1 MATQT
6 AAERLREWL
15 DGQQPA
21 FALVLGSSLGAVAEV
36 ARNPRKLSYA
46 EVPGFP
52 MPSTSG
58 HSGQLV
64 LGEVGDSIG
73 LILEGRVHYHETG
86 RIDAM
91 RPVIQCF
98 ADLGIEIVVLTNAAG
113 STRPDMPPGSLMLIN
128 DHINFSG
135 TNPLIG
141 ETDDAG
147 FVSLVDA
154 YDPELSGYLRGAAQQ
169 HGVDLAEGV
178 YLCNAGPAF
187 ETPAEIRMAT
197 VIGADAVGMSTVPE
211 AMLARRYGIR
221 VAALSAIT
229 NFGAGLLGGAPSHD
243 ETKREGSRI
252 VSDLAKLMQGFADRL
267 AANSSH

>member
-1 MATQT
+1 MLSTT
-6 AAERLREWL
+6 ASERLREWF
-15 DGQQPA
+15 DGEHPA
-21 FALVLGSSLGAVAEV
+21 FALVLGSSLGAVADV
-36 ARNPRKLSYA
+36 VHNPRKLSYA

-64 LGEVGDSIG
+64 IGDVGGCTG
-73 LILEGRVHYHETG
+73 LILEGRVHFHETG

-91 RPVIQCF
+91 RPVIECF
-98 ADLGIEIVVLTNAAG
+98 AQLGIEIVVLTNAAG
-113 STRPDMPPGSLMLIN
+113 STRSQMPPGSLMLIN

-147 FVSLVDA
+147 FISLVDA
-154 YDPELSGYLRGAAQQ
+154 YDPELSEFLRAAARQ
-169 HGVDLAEGV
+169 HSIDLAEGV

-187 ETPAEIRMAT
+187 ETPAEVRMASI
-197 VIGADAVGMSTVPE
+197 IGADAVGMSTVPE
-211 AMLARRYGIR
+211 VLLARRYGIR

-229 NFGAGLLGGAPSHD
+229 NYGAGLLGGAPSHD

-252 VSDLAKLMQGFADRL
+252 VEDLTQLMRGFASRI
-267 AANSSH
+267 AAAS

>member
-1 MATQT
+1 MQT
-6 AAERLREWL
+6 SNASERLKQWFAGEH
-15 DGQQPA
+15 PA
-21 FALVLGSSLGAVAEV
+21 FALILGSSLGAVAEV
-36 ARNPRKLSYA
+36 VRNPRKLSYA

-64 LGEVGDSIG
+64 IGEVGGCTG

-91 RPVIQCF
+91 RPVIECF
-98 ADLGIEIVVLTNAAG
+98 AQLGIEIVVLTNAAG
-113 STRPDMPPGSLMLIN
+113 STRPEMPPGSLMLIN

-154 YDPELSGYLRGAAQQ
+154 YDPELSGFLREAAVQ
-169 HGVDLAEGV
+169 HKVDLAEGV

-197 VIGADAVGMSTVPE
+197 IIGADAVGMSTVPE
-211 AMLARRYGIR
+211 ALLARRYGIR

-229 NFGAGLLGGAPSHD
+229 NYGAGLLGGAPSHD

-252 VSDLAKLMQGFADRL
+252 VENLGQLMCGFADRV
-267 AANSSH
+267 AAASAN

>member
-1 MATQT
+1 
-6 AAERLREWL
+6 
-15 DGQQPA
+15 
-21 FALVLGSSLGAVAEV
+21 
-36 ARNPRKLSYA
+36 
-46 EVPGFP
+46 
-52 MPSTSG
+52 
-58 HSGQLV
+58 
-64 LGEVGDSIG
+64 
-73 LILEGRVHYHETG
+73 
-86 RIDAM
+86 
-91 RPVIQCF
+91 
-98 ADLGIEIVVLTNAAG
+98 
-113 STRPDMPPGSLMLIN
+113 MLIN

-154 YDPELSGYLRGAAQQ
+154 YDPQLSGYLRGAAEQ

-197 VIGADAVGMSTVPE
+197 IIGADAVGMSTVPE

-229 NFGAGLLGGAPSHD
+229 NYAAGLLGGTPTHD
-243 ETKREGSRI
+243 ETKREGSLI
-252 VSDLAKLMQGFADRL
+252 VNDLSNLVRGFAERL
-267 AANSSH
+267 AAPAGR